1 MILVTAAFGNQG
13 RLLIPRL
20 AAAGKR
26 VRAMR
31 AAGDVEALKAL
42 GATEAIRG
50 DASDP
55 ATIERAMEGV
65 ETVYH
70 VGPSMHPREQA
81 MGLAVVE
88 AAEAAGVKHL
98 VFSSV
103 LHANI
108 GDLIQHKIKLAIEE
122 RVVLSK
128 LNFTILQPTNYM
140 LPAWFK
146 PVFRSGVFRLWWS
159 LERRQSLIALDDCAD
174 AAAKVICEGSKHY
187 GATYELS
194 SADCV
199 TGFEIADTIARVTG
213 QAVKAEEVAAEEFFF
228 KHRQLPAVEARRASG
243 QSARPEDFAH
253 ELAVFRAIGECYGRH
268 DFVGNPNVLTWLL
281 GRKPMS
287 VQEYVAKEYARFRAM
302 GNSV

>member
-13 RLLIPRL
+13 RLLIPKL
-20 AAAGKR
+20 AAAGSK

-31 AAGDVEALKAL
+31 ATGDLEALTAL

-55 ATIERAMEGV
+55 ATLARAMDGI

-70 VGPSMHPREQA
+70 VGPSMHPREQQ

-88 AAEAAGVKHL
+88 AAEAAGVRHL

-108 GDLIQHKIKLAIEE
+108 GDLIQHRIKLAIEE

-146 PVFRSGVFRLWWS
+146 PVFQSGVFRLWWS
-159 LERRQSLIALDDCAD
+159 MERRQSLIALEDCAD
-174 AAAKVICEGSKHY
+174 AATKVVCEGSKHY

-194 SADCV
+194 SADCL
-199 TGFEIADTIARVTG
+199 TGFEISDTIARVTG
-213 QAVKAEEVAAEEFFF
+213 RPIKAEEVAAEEFFF

-243 QSARPEDFAH
+243 QSVRPEDFAH
-253 ELAVFRAIGECYGRH
+253 ELEVFRAIGECYGRH

-281 GRKPMS
+281 GRKPTS
-287 VQEYVAKEYARFRAM
+287 VEDYVRKEYARFRATE
-302 GNSV
+302 NSA